1 MSIQNP
7 CILVGST
14 NKNKVE
20 AVKEVI
26 ADAPIL
32 ADCDVRGIAV
42 ESGVSEQPLTL
53 EETIRGAKTRAENA
67 FRHCHLSI
75 GLEGGMMAVPETDGE
90 YMIVSI
96 CSIFD
101 GEKHH
106 IGMSCGFRLPK
117 EVARLMIEEG
127 LDLNEAMFQCG
138 LTSDPQLGASIGGVG
153 FFTNGRIN
161 RKEFCKQSLTTAL
174 ISIENS
180 ERFDGP
186 SPQRNRRRYAKNVP
200 HFVKHPL

>member
-1 MSIQNP
+1 MIVYCLIFGMLTMNAYQDNTT
-7 CILVGST
+7 CILVGSA

-26 ADAPIL
+26 LGTPLL

-42 ESGVSEQPLTL
+42 ESGVSEQPLSL

-67 FRHCHLSI
+67 FENCRLSI
-75 GLEGGMMAVPETDGE
+75 GLEGGMMVVPESGGE

-117 EVARLMIEEG
+117 EVSRLMIEEG
-127 LDLNEAMFQCG
+127 QDLNEALFQCG
-138 LTSDPQLGASIGGVG
+138 LTTDPQLGASIGGIG

-161 RKEFCKQSLTTAL
+161 RKEFCKQSLTTAM

-180 ERFDGP
+180 ERF
-186 SPQRNRRRYAKNVP
+186 NVP
-200 HFVKHPL
+200 EPSKN